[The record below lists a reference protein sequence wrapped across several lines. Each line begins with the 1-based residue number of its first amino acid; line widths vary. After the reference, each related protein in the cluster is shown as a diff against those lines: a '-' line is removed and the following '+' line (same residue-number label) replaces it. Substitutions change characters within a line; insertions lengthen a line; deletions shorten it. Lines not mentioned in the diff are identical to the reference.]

1 MEIMILLKIRIENV
15 VVCFSS
21 QVALKI
27 LEAALN

>member
-1 MEIMILLKIRIENV
+1 MILLKIRRTENV
-15 VVCFSS
+15 LVGFSS